1 MVLDELT
8 TPVFVLGEGI
18 TALSLVQS
26 LGRFSIPVYLLGS
39 GKSDIAYYS
48 RYATAIDQIDVGDS
62 GQIIDRLRETAISLR
77 CKPVL
82 LCCSDFFLQMISTH
96 RDEILKFCYL
106 NLPSTEGVATVLD
119 KGIFGDFCASHELPA
134 PRSWTLDAPDQFEK
148 CQRMARFPVVIKPI
162 FAHRAKAENFQK
174 NGQFVKMILA
184 RDVIEL
190 RRYHTELT
198 GYGAR
203 ILAQEYIEGPDH
215 EHYSY
220 VSYRD
225 SDSKE
230 IAGIGLRKMRVSPIH
245 AGVGTFVEIAE
256 DVELAAISSIL
267 LDKLNYKGISS
278 VCFKRDIRDGKLMVH
293 EVNGR
298 FPQVQSGSQ
307 LCGIN
312 LPYVAY
318 QDALGQKVDIE
329 RVSHENKKLIFLRLD
344 IDSFRQYRRLGELSA
359 LDWLKSLW
367 QVRVCAEF
375 AWDDLRPFLF
385 FMIGTVRRKC
395 TRISS

>member
-1 MVLDELT
+1 
-8 TPVFVLGEGI
+8 
-18 TALSLVQS
+18 
-26 LGRFSIPVYLLGS
+26 
-39 GKSDIAYYS
+39 
-48 RYATAIDQIDVGDS
+48 
-62 GQIIDRLRETAISLR
+62 
-77 CKPVL
+77 
-82 LCCSDFFLQMISTH
+82 
-96 RDEILKFCYL
+96 
-106 NLPSTEGVATVLD
+106 
-119 KGIFGDFCASHELPA
+119 
-134 PRSWTLDAPDQFEK
+134 
-148 CQRMARFPVVIKPI
+148 
-162 FAHRAKAENFQK
+162 
-174 NGQFVKMILA
+174 MILA
-184 RDVIEL
+184 RDTIEL
-190 RRYHTELT
+190 RRYYTELT
-198 GYGAR
+198 GYGAK
-203 ILAQEYIEGPDH
+203 ILAQEYIEGPDR

-230 IAGIGLRKMRVSPIH
+230 IAGIGLRKMRLNPIH
-245 AGVGTFVEIAE
+245 AGVGTIVEVAE
-256 DVELAAISSIL
+256 DAELVAKSTNL
-267 LDKLNYKGISS
+267 LDRLNYKGISS
-278 VCFKRDIRDGKLMVH
+278 VCFKRDIRDGKLMVY

-298 FPQVQSGSQ
+298 FPQVHSGSQ

-329 RVSHENKKLIFLRLD
+329 RVSHENKKLIFLGMD

-385 FMIGTVRRKC
+385 YLKGTVRRIW